1 MYYIRNL
8 KRSNSS
14 EEVKENSSSAD
25 KDPERDKD
33 SPVEDTGRK
42 EQQKKNAFR
51 NRKHITI

>member
-42 EQQKKNAFR
+42 EK
-51 NRKHITI
+51 I